1 MQRMAARWGIGIGLG
16 AVVYLGLVVYAGW
29 DELRETLSMFRWSLL
44 VPVLALSLANYLLRF
59 VRWHL
64 YLHRSNVQLGALTS
78 LRIFFSGLVM
88 SVTPGKL
95 GELLKAYLVRTET
108 GTAVTQ
114 TGPIVIAER
123 VTDLVALVVLLF
135 VGSAIERSG
144 WMELAISGAITAVL
158 IAGLASAQVARFVLH
173 LVTRIPG
180 LHRFGDRLENANRSM
195 RALLR
200 PRLLIEAS
208 LLGTL
213 AWFAECLGFALVA
226 HGFGASLA
234 VARATFV
241 YSFATLVGALLLLPG
256 GLGGTEGSMIAFLV
270 SDGLAR
276 PRAVGVTFLT
286 RIATLWFAVLLGAL
300 VLLGFRRA
308 RPGDRPLA

>member
-1 MQRMAARWGIGIGLG
+1 MNKLAARWGIGIGLG
-16 AVVYLGLVVYAGW
+16 AIVYLGLVIYAGW
-29 DELRETLSMFRWSLL
+29 DELRATLALFRWPMLI
-44 VPVLALSLANYLLRF
+44 PVLALSLANYLLRF

-64 YLHRSNVQLGALTS
+64 YLQRSNVRLAAWPS

-108 GTAVTQ
+108 GAAVAQ

-123 VTDLVALVVLLF
+123 VTDLLALVVLLF
-135 VGSAIERSG
+135 IGSAIEGRG
-144 WMELAISGAITAVL
+144 WMELALSGGITAIL
-158 IAGLASAQVARFVLH
+158 IAALASATLARFALH
-173 LVTRIPG
+173 LVGKIPG
-180 LHRFGDRLENANRSM
+180 LHRFGDRLEHAYRSM

-200 PRLLIEAS
+200 PRLLLEATV
-208 LLGTL
+208 LGTF
-213 AWFAECLGFALVA
+213 AWFAECLGLALVA
-226 HGFGASLA
+226 DGFGAA
-234 VARATFV
+234 IGVARATFV

-270 SDGLAR
+270 GDGLAR

-308 RPGDRPLA
+308 RLGDQSLA

>member
-1 MQRMAARWGIGIGLG
+1 MHRLAARWGIGIGLG
-16 AVVYLGLVVYAGW
+16 AVVYLGLAVYAGW
-29 DELRETLSMFRWSLL
+29 DELRETLALFRWWLL
-44 VPVLALSLANYLLRF
+44 FPVLALSLANYFLRF

-64 YLHRSNVQLGALTS
+64 YLRRSAIPLAVLPS

-108 GTAVTQ
+108 GAAVTQ
-114 TGPIVIAER
+114 TAPIVIAER
-123 VTDLVALVVLLF
+123 VTDLLALVVLLF
-135 VGSAIERSG
+135 IGSVIERSG
-144 WMELAISGAITAVL
+144 WIELAISGAITVVL
-158 IAGLASAQVARFVLH
+158 VAGLASVRVASWVLHVVARM
-173 LVTRIPG
+173 PG
-180 LHRFGDRLENANRSM
+180 LHRFGERLEHAHRSM

-200 PRLLIEAS
+200 PRLLVEATV
-208 LLGTL
+208 LGTL

-226 HGFGASLA
+226 SGFGATLA
-234 VARATFV
+234 VARATFI
-241 YSFATLVGALLLLPG
+241 YAFATLVGALLLLPG

-270 SDGLAR
+270 GDGLAR

-308 RPGDRPLA
+308 RLGDQPLA